1 MFVPHVLLLLT
12 YSTFVWTHS
21 VSDLGEDD
29 FFDLVNSDNLAL
41 VLFVT
46 PSCVECD
53 EITTQFEQAVDLSPK
68 TRFVRVDCSTDGK
81 VCDDVGVLHVPEV
94 RLSRG
99 RGRLTIYRGDLDTSA
114 YYNPL
119 SLEKFSTKHLVY
131 YRLLSFIERQHGPAV
146 LELSDANYD
155 EFSSPDYVSI
165 VAFIDDQDK
174 DLIELYSQ
182 VAEQLRG
189 EYAFAISHNS
199 SRANDEGVTR
209 PGILLLSTF
218 DERRISYEGPF
229 DHDALQLFSRKYGT
243 PLIGELHPE
252 VYASFAETNLP
263 LAQILV
269 ASPTER
275 DHLVDLLYP
284 LARRFSSVLTF
295 VTVDSNR
302 YPQRAA
308 ILNLADG
315 TKLGFAIENVT
326 STEKFPLK
334 AGSVNAESITG
345 FVQDFVAGK
354 LKPEVRSQPVPVKQ
368 QGLCIELVGDTFRE
382 TAFDDTRDVL
392 VEFYTPWCDYCL
404 QSHDVLEE
412 LAVHYRDIGLSDKI
426 SVAKIDVSSN
436 DVPELIT
443 GYPTLKL
450 YPAGGHPPVTFQGN
464 YHEPIPLATLISFI
478 HGHGRNQ
485 QEARPSTMSEA
496 MIPLE
501 AEQADSASKSSNK
514 ANVRLQHEEL

>member
-1 MFVPHVLLLLT
+1 MLVPHALLLLT
-12 YSTFVWTHS
+12 YGTFVWTHS

-46 PSCVECD
+46 PSCVKCD
-53 EITTQFEQAVDLSPK
+53 EITTQFEQASDLSPK
-68 TRFVRVDCSTDGK
+68 TSFVRVDCSTNGK

-99 RGRLTIYRGDLDTSA
+99 RGRLTLYRGDLDTSA
-114 YYNPL
+114 YYNPF
-119 SLEKFSTKHLVY
+119 SPEKSCAKHL
-131 YRLLSFIERQHGPAV
+131 
-146 LELSDANYD
+146 
-155 EFSSPDYVSI
+155 
-165 VAFIDDQDK
+165 
-174 DLIELYSQ
+174 

-189 EYAFAISHNS
+189 EYAFAITHNS
-199 SRANDEGVTR
+199 SRANDEGVAQ

-218 DERRISYEGPF
+218 DERRSSYEGPF
-229 DHDALQLFSRKYGT
+229 DHDALQLFIRKYGA

-252 VYASFAETNLP
+252 VYATFAETNLP

-308 ILNLADG
+308 LLNLADG

-334 AGSVNAESITG
+334 ASSVNAESITG

-368 QGLCIELVGDTFRE
+368 QGLCVELVGHTFRE
-382 TAFDDTRDVL
+382 VAFDDTRDVL

-404 QSHDVLEE
+404 ESHDVLEE
-412 LAVHYRDIGLSDKI
+412 LAVHYRDVGLSDKI

-450 YPAGGHPPVTFQGN
+450 YQASGHPPVTFQGN
-464 YHEPIPLATLISFI
+464 YREPIPLATLISFI
-478 HGHGRNQ
+478 QDHGRNQ
-485 QEARPSTMSEA
+485 
-496 MIPLE
+496 LE
-501 AEQADSASKSSNK
+501 AGKVSLARKSSNQ
-514 ANVRLQHEEL
+514 ARLSLQHEEL

>member
-1 MFVPHVLLLLT
+1 MPSSKKQFLLFRFQTKLH
-12 YSTFVWTHS
+12 TFVWTHS

-29 FFDLVNSDNLAL
+29 FFDLVHSDNLAL

-46 PSCVECD
+46 PGCVKCD
-53 EITTQFEQAVDLSPK
+53 EITTQFEQASDLSPK
-68 TRFVRVDCSTDGK
+68 ANLVRVDCSTNGK
-81 VCDDVGVLHVPEV
+81 ICDDVGVLHVPEV

-99 RGRLTIYRGDLDTSA
+99 RGRLTIYRGDLDPSA
-114 YYNPL
+114 
-119 SLEKFSTKHLVY
+119 
-131 YRLLSFIERQHGPAV
+131 LLSFIERQYGPAV
-146 LELSDANYD
+146 IELTDANYH
-155 EFSSPDYVSI
+155 EFLSTDYVSI

-174 DLIELYSQ
+174 ELVEIYLQ
-182 VAEQLRG
+182 VAEQLKG

-199 SRANDEGVTR
+199 SRANDEDVTR
-209 PGILLLSTF
+209 PGILLLSAF
-218 DERRISYEGPF
+218 DERRSGYEGPF
-229 DHDALQLFSRKYGT
+229 DHDALQLFIRKYGT
-243 PLIGELHPE
+243 PLIRELHPE

-284 LARRFSSVLTF
+284 LARRLSGVLTF
-295 VTVDSNR
+295 VTVDLNR
-302 YPQRAA
+302 YPQRSAL
-308 ILNLADG
+308 LNLADG

-334 AGSVNAESITG
+334 ARSVNAESITD

-354 LKPEVRSQPVPVKQ
+354 LKPEVRSQPIPVEQ
-368 QGLCIELVGDTFRE
+368 QGLCVELVGHTFRE
-382 TAFDDTRDVL
+382 TAFDKTRDVL

-404 QSHDVLEE
+404 ESHDVLEG
-412 LAVHYRDIGLSDKI
+412 LAEHYRDVGLSDKI
-426 SVAKIDVSSN
+426 SVAKIDVSNN

-450 YPAGGHPPVTFQGN
+450 YPAGRHPPVTFQGN

-478 HGHGRNQ
+478 RDHGRNQ
-485 QEARPSTMSEA
+485 QEDRPSQYSDSPAMSEA

-501 AEQADSASKSSNK
+501 AGQAELASKSSNK
-514 ANVRLQHEEL
+514 ANLRLQHEEL